1 MHKLYTSNTSK
12 IFFLSTIKYTKSSS
26 FPPLSFSLCGVCVC
40 VCVWYVCV
48 FLHFVWIWIKLKST
62 CCNCIWLIFF
72 LNFLNFIFLFF
83 PFIFSCQSFT
93 KENGSFVLQNFL
105 HSRLFWLY
113 PLGGVA
119 NRCPKL
125 LSFGILRLSSIF
137 ESKAQMSSLLY
148 FIQVKCCIF
157 VQVKSNPQSNFFFD
171 IFVNL
176 FEDILGENYI

>member
-1 MHKLYTSNTSK
+1 MHKLYTNNTSK
-12 IFFLSTIKYTKSSS
+12 IFFLSTIKYTEFK
-26 FPPLSFSLCGVCVC
+26 FPSLEFLIVWCVCVC
-40 VCVWYVCV
+40 VCMCVWGRYVCV
-48 FLHFVWIWIKLKST
+48 FLNFVWIWIKLKST
-62 CCNCIWLIFF
+62 CYNYIWLIFF
-72 LNFLNFIFLFF
+72 LNFLNFVFLLFPFLFF
-83 PFIFSCQSFT
+83 CQSFT

-148 FIQVKCCIF
+148 FIRVKCCICYF
-157 VQVKSNPQSNFFFD
+157 IQVKSSPQSNFYLTYLSIYLQ
-171 IFVNL
+171 IF
-176 FEDILGENYI
+176 